1 MLDKIAFL
9 FCSIF
14 FGDCFYISIV
24 EHPARMVCPIP
35 YALKQWRNSYPR
47 AAKIQVFL
55 SLVGSIL
62 ATISYF
68 STGQSMWLMAALF
81 LFVNFKKLLHHS
93 TLVYSMG
100 GRQLSASENL
110 QIVPDVTNTTLLLL
124 VYAFPLIF
132 GSYEYEWTIETS

>member
-81 LFVNFKKLLHHS
+81 LFVNFPYTIIFLLP
-93 TLVYSMG
+93 TNGMLYKNDEEKTVK
-100 GRQLSASENL
+100 QLLETWEED
-110 QIVPDVTNTTLLLL
+110 I
-124 VYAFPLIF
+124 Y
-132 GSYEYEWTIETS
+132 YEHV

>member
-81 LFVNFKKLLHHS
+81 LFVNFPYTIIFLLPTNGMLYKNDEEKTVKQLLETWGRRHFLRTCLSFVS
-93 TLVYSMG
+93 TMIILWI
-100 GRQLSASENL
+100 L
-110 QIVPDVTNTTLLLL
+110 
-124 VYAFPLIF
+124 
-132 GSYEYEWTIETS
+132 